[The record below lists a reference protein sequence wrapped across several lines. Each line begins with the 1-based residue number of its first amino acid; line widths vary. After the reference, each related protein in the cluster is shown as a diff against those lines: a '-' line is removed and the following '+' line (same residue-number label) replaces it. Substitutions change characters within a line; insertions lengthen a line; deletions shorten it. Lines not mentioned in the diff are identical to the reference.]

1 MTKWNIHLFP
11 VALALLVFCVGLPS
25 PAFCRLNLPEV
36 EGTTAIEGQDHNTL
50 REFFLRTGKREGRE
64 PPEGIVLRILLG
76 ALPEVYSNG
85 CKEMVSRWGE
95 AAAGTAAM
103 SVSVLHVDS
112 AGEDAPVGALL
123 SYGCFSTVRGYES
136 KFRDE
141 RLASLV
147 IGRAAS
153 RLVMMPD
160 DKDCD
165 DCATMTRIRREKTA
179 RIHGRAVVGLTF
191 LKTGDNPCCQV
202 DPARQEQ
209 VNFYSFYAGGAKPAG
224 TVLKSREEYAGGAG
238 GEKTVYSAAVILK
251 KDMKGN
257 IVGIL
262 APFTVTKGAERLEK
276 GMIRYEWA
284 PAALEFRKQ

>member
-1 MTKWNIHLFP
+1 MTKLNIHVVLATLAA
-11 VALALLVFCVGLPS
+11 VALMLAWPS
-25 PAFCRLNLPEV
+25 PALCRLNMPEV

-50 REFFLRTGKREGRE
+50 REFFLRTERGEGRE
-64 PPEGIVLRILLG
+64 LPEGIVRRILLG

-85 CKEMVSRWGE
+85 CKEMVGRWGE
-95 AAAGTAAM
+95 VAAGTAAM

-112 AGEDAPVGALL
+112 AGEDAPAGALL
-123 SYGCFSTVRGYES
+123 SYGCFSTERGYGG

-165 DCATMTRIRREKTA
+165 DCAAMTRIRREKTA

-191 LKTGDNPCCQV
+191 LKTGDNPCCRA

-209 VNFYSFYAGGAKPAG
+209 VNFYSFYAGGVKRAG

-238 GEKTVYSAAVILK
+238 GEKTVYSAAVIFK

-257 IVGIL
+257 IVRD
-262 APFTVTKGAERLEK
+262 TC
-276 GMIRYEWA
+276 
-284 PAALEFRKQ
+284 ALYSDEG

>member
-1 MTKWNIHLFP
+1 MTRWNVHVFLAV
-11 VALALLVFCVGLPS
+11 VALVMLCACLPS

-50 REFFLRTGKREGRE
+50 REFFLRAGRGEGRE
-64 PPEGIVLRILLG
+64 LPEGIVRRILLG
-76 ALPEVYSNG
+76 ALPEPYSNG

-95 AAAGTAAM
+95 AAVGTAAM

-112 AGEDAPVGALL
+112 AGEDAPAGALL
-123 SYGCFSTVRGYES
+123 SYGCFSTARGYES

-165 DCATMTRIRREKTA
+165 DCAAMTRIRREKTA
-179 RIHGRAVVGLTF
+179 RIRGRAVVGLTF

-209 VNFYSFYAGGAKPAG
+209 VNFYSFYAGGAKRAG

-238 GEKTVYSAAVILK
+238 GEKTVYSAAVIFK
-251 KDMKGN
+251 KDMRGN

-262 APFTVTKGAERLEK
+262 APFTVTKGSGAPGTRHGK
-276 GMIRYEWA
+276 IRVGRIHTGI
-284 PAALEFRKQ
+284 P